1 MWRASPIVL
10 LTFAASCALAA
21 RARAQSD
28 PWFGPDKA
36 LHFGASSVL
45 AGGGYAASTLWLELP
60 WQRATLA
67 AAFTLSV
74 GAAKELYDATG
85 RGDPS
90 LRDFTWDI
98 LGCAVGVALAY
109 AIDISFSDD
118 AGTAWRF
125 RIAL

>member
-1 MWRASPIVL
+1 MPRAPLIVPLTL
-10 LTFAASCALAA
+10 LASSACAG
-21 RARAQSD
+21 RAYAEQD
-28 PWFGPDKA
+28 PWFGSDKA
-36 LHFGASSVL
+36 LHFGISSVL
-45 AGGGYAASTLWLELP
+45 AGGSYAASTLWLELP

-90 LRDFTWDI
+90 LRDFTWDL

-109 AIDISFSDD
+109 VIDISLSTD
-118 AGTAWRF
+118 AGTAWRVRTVF
-125 RIAL
+125 